1 MGRSL
6 EEYSFSKFANLDF
19 YKRINSRLLEL
30 AEIREQRRIVDLG
43 CGTGGVTRLILDRLA
58 AARQSCIYAIDHSA
72 SAIRQAVNDLGDRR
86 DAVIKFIQGDAG
98 TISETVED
106 GVDAVV
112 YCNAIHYVH
121 DKASLLE
128 QIKSSLRPG
137 GILAFNSSFFEGS
150 HPPESQEFYRRWMM
164 RSLRILRREYNLKP
178 VRNEKV
184 ESRRHLTPEEYK
196 LLVESQG
203 FRVSKQE
210 IMPVRVP
217 LQGWLDIS
225 TFKDFVEGTFPGVPI
240 AEASASLQRGVRET
254 YEELGI
260 DHVNRNWMS
269 VVATRA

>member
-1 MGRSL
+1 MARSF
-6 EEYSFSKFANLDF
+6 ENYSFNKFANLDF
-19 YKRINSRLLEL
+19 YKRINTRLLEL
-30 AEIREQRRIVDLG
+30 AEIREQTRIVDLG
-43 CGTGGVTRLILDRLA
+43 CGTGGVTWLILDRLA

-72 SAIRQAVNDLGDRR
+72 SAIRQAVTELSDRR

-98 TISETVED
+98 TISETVGD

-128 QIKSSLRPG
+128 HIKSALRPG
-137 GILAFNSSFFEGS
+137 GTLAFNSSFFEGS
-150 HPPESQEFYRRWMM
+150 HPPESHEFYRRWMM
-164 RSLRILRREYNLKP
+164 KSLRILRREYNLKP
-178 VRNEKV
+178 SPDRKV
-184 ESRRHLTPEEYK
+184 ESRRHLTPEDYRD
-196 LLVESQG
+196 LVESQG

-210 IMPVRVP
+210 IMPVKVP

-240 AEASASLQRGVRET
+240 AEASESLQRGARET
-254 YEELGI
+254 YKELGI

-269 VVATRA
+269 VVAIRA